1 MAGNGRHPKMRLDRD
16 GAKACAVHVS
26 NQTLALCMPVRVWL
40 LDTSGVVIR
49 HRHSTS
55 TSEARFSRF
64 VGEFSRLTPT
74 AQIERALSRFVGV
87 DLKHRPP
94 VSAVPSADALNLALR
109 DMPGSRVS
117 LLGIAGVRITEEL
130 RAA

>member
-1 MAGNGRHPKMRLDRD
+1 MRLDRD

-26 NQTLALCMPVRVWL
+26 NRAQALGMPVHVWL

-55 TSEARFSRF
+55 TNEARFSRF
-64 VGEFSRLTPT
+64 VGEFTRMTPT
-74 AQIERALSRFVGV
+74 LQIERSLSRFVGV
-87 DLKHRPP
+87 DLKHRP
-94 VSAVPSADALNLALR
+94 AVTPAHASDPLNLALR
-109 DMPGSRVS
+109 DMPGDRGA
-117 LLGIAGVRITEEL
+117 LLGIAGVRITDEL

>member
-55 TSEARFSRF
+55 TSEARFARF

-74 AQIERALSRFVGV
+74 AQIERALAQFVGV
-87 DLKHRPP
+87 DLKSRPNAS
-94 VSAVPSADALNLALR
+94 SAHGSDPLNLALR
-109 DMPGSRVS
+109 DMPGFRSS
-117 LLGIAGVRITEEL
+117 LLGIAE
-130 RAA
+130 AA